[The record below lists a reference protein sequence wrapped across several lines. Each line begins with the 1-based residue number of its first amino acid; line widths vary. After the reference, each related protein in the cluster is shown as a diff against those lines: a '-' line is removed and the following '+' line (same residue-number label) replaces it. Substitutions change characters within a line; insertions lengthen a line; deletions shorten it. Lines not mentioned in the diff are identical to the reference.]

1 VAAIDTL
8 GLTAER
14 AMALL
19 DARELTCEELA
30 GAYLDRIE
38 LVDPDIH
45 AYLYTHPERTL
56 QRARDLDARGRAGVQ
71 GVPVGL
77 KDLLS
82 TRGIPTTAGSKI
94 LEGFRPIIDADVV
107 EACAD
112 AGLVSLG
119 KLNMDEFA
127 MGSSTEHSAY
137 GPTFNPW
144 DTRLVPG
151 GSSGGSAAAV
161 AAGLAPFSL
170 GTDTGGSIRQP
181 AAFCGIVGLKP
192 TYGAVSRYGVVAF
205 ASSLDQVGPFGLT
218 VRDTALLYRVIAR
231 NDPRDTTNV
240 GPGEPVELPTRTDLR
255 GLRLA
260 VPTDQLTAGVDAGV
274 MALFEKTVER
284 CRSLGAEVGETTLP
298 HASHGLAAYYLIAP
312 SEASA
317 NLARYDGVRY
327 GLRVGGGDVHEMYE
341 NTRAAGFGAE
351 VKRRIMIGTY
361 ALSAGYFDAYYGQAQ
376 RVRTLIRRD
385 FAAAFADYDA
395 LLLPTAPSVAFAFGA
410 KVDDPLAMYANDVFT
425 LPVNLAGLPGL
436 SIPCGLDGGLP
447 VGFQIIG
454 PAFAENRLLEIGH
467 ALETAIG
474 FDPVPPSLR
483 GAA

>member
-19 DARELTCEELA
+19 DARELSCEELA

-56 QRARDLDARGRAGVQ
+56 QRARDLDARGRAGIE

-274 MALFEKTVER
+274 MALFEQTVER